1 MSTPQPIELVFR
13 HVDGIGISMDIYLPK
28 ETLAKSIPVILWWH
42 GAFSICGPSL
52 DAQAAL

>member
-13 HVDGIGISMDIYLPK
+13 HVDGIDISMDIYLPK

-42 GAFSICGPSL
+42 GPSNTYDPSIDTQS
-52 DAQAAL
+52 AL